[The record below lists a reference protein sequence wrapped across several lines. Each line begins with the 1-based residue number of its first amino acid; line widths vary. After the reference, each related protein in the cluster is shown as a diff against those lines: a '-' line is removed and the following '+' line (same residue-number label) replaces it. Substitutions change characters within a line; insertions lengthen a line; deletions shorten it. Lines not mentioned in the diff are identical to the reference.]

1 MEEKLN
7 QAIDTL
13 NSILSSL
20 PPVGIDEKEEIKEKL
35 KEIENISHTIFC
47 KFNKECIEFSQLN
60 HIKKQLSQVS
70 FLVVRCLSLVEYLE
84 YSHSKLC
91 NQQSLDKK

>member
-7 QAIDTL
+7 QAINTL

-35 KEIENISHTIFC
+35 KEIEKTSHTIFC
-47 KFNKECIEFSQLN
+47 ELNKECIEFSRLD
-60 HIKKQLSQVS
+60 HIKRQLSQVS
-70 FLVVRCLSLVEYLE
+70 FLVVRCLGLVEYLKHA
-84 YSHSKLC
+84 HSRLC
-91 NQQSLDKK
+91 NQEKLDNK